1 MEVECVRLDKALLP
15 YFEGLLLPQT
25 AALLW
30 AGQDE
35 VEAVGAL
42 SAGEPCGAAAVRRG
56 ADAAELL
63 SMYVAE
69 PLRRK
74 GVGSLLLLLLMEH
87 CLAGGCSGLE
97 ADYVLEGEA
106 RASLEGFLRA
116 NGFVGEERAS
126 IVYQF
131 EAKEFLDLPLIA
143 AAFRSGFRPAAQ
155 VRPLDTLPQEALRAL
170 EEDGEIP
177 GYLRP
182 GRFVQDMLPPL
193 SLCWLE
199 GDRPAAYL
207 ICTQGQGGS
216 IVLAAAVSRSGAPA
230 EAFLRLLQAA
240 LARAFR
246 VWGEELTIYVSA
258 VTEDAQRL
266 CQALSRGRGRK
277 MEEIRSRCQFEDGSP
292 SL

>member
-1 MEVECVRLDKALLP
+1 MEVECVRIDKALLP

-42 SAGEPCGAAAVRRG
+42 SVGEPCGAAAVRRG
-56 ADAAELL
+56 AGAAELL
-63 SMYVAE
+63 SIYVAE

-87 CLAGGCSGLE
+87 CRAGGCSGVE
-97 ADYVLEGEA
+97 TDYVLEEQA

-116 NGFVGEERAS
+116 NGFAGEERAS
-126 IVYQF
+126 TVYQF
-131 EAKEFLDLPLIA
+131 EAKEFLDLPLVA
-143 AAFRSGFRPAAQ
+143 AAFRSGFRPAEQ
-155 VRPLDTLPQEALRAL
+155 VRRLDALPQEALRAL

-177 GYLRP
+177 DYLRP
-182 GRFVQDMLPPL
+182 GRFAQAMLSPL

-207 ICTQGQGGS
+207 ICTQGEGRS
-216 IVLAAAVSRSGAPA
+216 LVLAAAVSRSGAPA

-240 LARAFR
+240 LARAWGA
-246 VWGEELTIYVSA
+246 WGEELTIYVSA
-258 VTEDAQRL
+258 VTGEAERL
-266 CQALSRGRGRK
+266 CQALSRGRGKK
-277 MEEIRSRCQFEDGSP
+277 MEEIRCRFQFEDSSP